1 MSEFQQI
8 GDVLQDREE
17 LEKFLNARAKSLGV
31 ERRPIDWT
39 STKGIPP
46 RYVAAELGD
55 FGHADFAAGVA
66 PDFAAPRDVLVV
78 GLNGRGKTHL
88 AAAVAK
94 LWGARWCQATR
105 FLSEI
110 RSTFSNDSSERETS
124 ILDRYGDPRCLVID
138 DVTAGND
145 SSFAKSALL
154 SLLDTRIGY
163 LRPTLVT
170 CYQSA
175 EQVAEFDPSIASR
188 IGGFEI
194 WRLVGPDRRK
204 VAESGRL
211 ERARSGTRE
220 PGEEG

>member
-1 MSEFQQI
+1 MDEFRSI
-8 GDVLQDREE
+8 GDVLPGGLPEW
-17 LEKFLNARAKSLGV
+17 V
-31 ERRPIDWT
+31 RPITRPPERATPPVNWT
-39 STKGIPP
+39 ASKGIPP
-46 RYVAAELGD
+46 RYVSAEIEH
-55 FGHADFAAGVA
+55 FRPEDFAGGDV
-66 PDFAAPRDVLVV
+66 PDFATPRDLVIV

-94 LWGARWCQATR
+94 HWGARWCQATR

-110 RSTFSNDSSERETS
+110 RSTFSHDSSERETT

-170 CYQSA
+170 CYQSSD
-175 EQVAEFDPSIASR
+175 QVAEFDPSIASR
-188 IGGFEI
+188 LGGFEVV
-194 WRLVGPDRRK
+194 RLVGPDRRK
-204 VAESGRL
+204 APEVR
-211 ERARSGTRE
+211 
-220 PGEEG
+220 P